1 MFQVINGITN
11 MTVGTHALS
20 LERVLKLSHSV
31 SYMQHSFVFAFA
43 ENNIFATPL
52 SRLMAPFHA
61 SLWISIL
68 LLLIIAILVILLT
81 KQLTEFQRHFIIGG
95 RMNRTPITNM
105 LTSLIGNNI
114 ANRSI
119 STINFSTFARTLTLL
134 WIFFSLIVRNAY
146 QGSLYEYFQNQ
157 RIESPFDTVEKVR
170 DSNVTI
176 HLMKPATIFIP
187 DTFDKRR

>member
-1 MFQVINGITN
+1 

-20 LERVLKLSHSV
+20 LERVLRMSHSV

-43 ENNIFATPL
+43 ENSIFATPL

-95 RMNRTPITNM
+95 RMNRTPIINM

-114 ANRSI
+114 ANRRI
-119 STINFSTFARTLTLL
+119 INTTNFSTFARTLTLL
-134 WIFFSLIVRNAY
+134 WIFFSLVVRNAY
-146 QGSLYEYFQNQ
+146 QGSLYDYFQNQ
-157 RIESPFDTVEKVR
+157 RIESPYDTVEKVR

-176 HLMKPATIFIP
+176 HLMKPATLFIP